1 MPPSHTPN
9 AGTHAAVLVRFCSPR
24 LFRTLA
30 TSNVPHDASPPSP
43 LECDC
48 DAPLPLLSSVGGRL
62 CMYTISSTKPSASTR
77 LVTRVPCR
85 ASMPRPP
92 IHHSSPLQ
100 DANCSVVLVAA
111 PIVGKPPRGSS
122 YARRSC
128 CCPDTAPDPAP
139 PDAQCA
145 AACYARSRLPPP
157 RATPT
162 SSRFPHSTELR
173 PTPQPHQPSPAR
185 PRCWC
190 PRCHQRRIMRPASW
204 RQHHEGRRGP
214 PPPSALSHP
223 QACGAGL
230 VHASSAAPIIIVHS

>member
-1 MPPSHTPN
+1 VCTCSPCLVCAIGAVSAHRRCLSPAGSPPVPPSHTPN

-30 TSNVPHDASPPSP
+30 TSNVPHDASPRSP

-48 DAPLPLLSSVGGRL
+48 NAPLPLLSSVGGRL
-62 CMYTISSTKPSASTR
+62 CMYTISSTKPSASTP

-139 PDAQCA
+139 PDAQCR

-157 RATPT
+157 RACHPHACHPHELSLPT
-162 SSRFPHSTELR
+162 QHRAAAHATAP
-173 PTPQPHQPSPAR
+173 PAQPSTPAVLV
-185 PRCWC
+185 
-190 PRCHQRRIMRPASW
+190 PAVPPAP
-204 RQHHEGRRGP
+204 HHEAR
-214 PPPSALSHP
+214 
-223 QACGAGL
+223 
-230 VHASSAAPIIIVHS
+230 VMEAAP